1 MKKLFFLL
9 FITSTLTA
17 QTAIQDKIKY
27 TASKKDSLWTFDVI
41 QMESN
46 PLQITRYVGINTQ
59 NLQSYFMSKTMSSY
73 QQIGVS
79 GYRALYEEVLANKTS
94 QILENS
100 LQVDYDSIALVRY
113 DSLYTGAYYYEK
125 SNAAPLTLYI
135 DGLNLKNAAGAVLA
149 TITPLSPNY
158 FRLFIK
164 GNGRV
169 LDMYSENEREWL
181 GKHIESGELYYFRKN

>member
-1 MKKLFFLL
+1 MKKILFFLL
-9 FITSTLTA
+9 FTSTLTA

-41 QMESN
+41 QTESN

-94 QILENS
+94 QILTNS
-100 LQVDYDSIALVRY
+100 LKVDYDSIALVRY
-113 DSLYTGAYYYEK
+113 DSLYTGTYYYEK

-135 DGLNLKNAAGAVLA
+135 DGLDLKNAAGTVLA

-181 GKHIESGELYYFRKN
+181 GKHIETGELYYFRKE

>member
-1 MKKLFFLL
+1 MKKILFFLV
-9 FITSTLTA
+9 FTSTLTA

-41 QMESN
+41 QTESN
-46 PLQITRYVGINTQ
+46 PLQITRFVGINTE

-135 DGLNLKNAAGAVLA
+135 DGLNLKNAAGTVLA
-149 TITPLSPNY
+149 TLTPLSPNY

>member
-1 MKKLFFLL
+1 MKKLLFLIL
-9 FITSTLTA
+9 LTSSLTA

-41 QMESN
+41 QAETN
-46 PLQITRYVGINTQ
+46 PLQITRYAGINTES
-59 NLQSYFMSKTMSSY
+59 LQSYFLSQTISSY
-73 QQIGVS
+73 QAIGRS
-79 GYRALYEEVLANKTS
+79 GYKALYEEVLANKTS

-135 DGLNLKNAAGAVLA
+135 DGLNLKNGAGTVLA

-169 LDMYSENEREWL
+169 LDMYSEDEREWL
-181 GKHIESGELYYFRKN
+181 GKHIESGELYYFKRQ

>member
-1 MKKLFFLL
+1 MKKLLFLL
-9 FITSTLTA
+9 LLTSTLTA

-41 QMESN
+41 QAESN
-46 PLQITRYVGINTQ
+46 PLQITRYAGINTE
-59 NLQSYFMSKTMSSY
+59 NLQSYFVSKTMNSY
-73 QQIGVS
+73 QQIGVN

-135 DGLNLKNAAGAVLA
+135 DGLNLKNAAGTVLA
-149 TITPLSPNY
+149 TLTPLSPNY

-181 GKHIESGELYYFRKN
+181 GKHIESGELYYFRKQ